1 MANFRNAFNSGVR
14 VGLEAY
20 LEENEDHFGS
30 RVILTNE
37 YLDCED
43 LANASD
49 KAKEAHFFN
58 EGFWLGIE
66 FQKDAKEV
74 FTKTFRHI

>member
-30 RVILTNE
+30 RAILTNE
-37 YLDCED
+37 LLDCED

-58 EGFWLGIE
+58 EGYSLGIE
-66 FQKDAKEV
+66 FQKEV
-74 FTKTFRHI
+74 EDVFIKTFRHI